1 MSNFIKNNAL
11 AADDWQVLKLEE
23 GESAEEVTVPCG
35 KVLIPLAVWQARSDE
50 ILQRKHH
57 GDDLGV
63 WLAPDEDPAELNA
76 HLTEFSVIAVDFPVF
91 RDGRGYSTAVLL
103 RRAGYKGE
111 LRAIGDVQ
119 RDQLFY
125 LARVGF
131 DAFAIRA
138 DRSAEDA
145 LASLKDFSQRYQA
158 SVDEPAPLFRR
169 RTA

>member
-1 MSNFIKNNAL
+1 MANHLIKNKQL
-11 AADDWQVLKLEE
+11 VTDDWQVLRLNE
-23 GESAEEVTVPCG
+23 GEEAANVTVPSG
-35 KVLIPLAVWQARSDE
+35 KILMPLAVWQAHSDM
-50 ILQRKHH
+50 IIQRKHH

-63 WLAPDEDPAELNA
+63 WLSPSDDPAALKKHLN
-76 HLTEFSVIAVDFPVF
+76 EFSVIGVDFPVF

-103 RRAGYKGE
+103 RRFGFKGE

-138 DRSAEDA
+138 DLSAEEA
-145 LASLKDFSQRYQA
+145 LVSLNDFSERYQSSA
-158 SVDEPAPLFRR
+158 DQPEPLFRR
-169 RTA
+169 RA